1 MSLRL
6 RKAAPDDV
14 PILQRLID
22 ASVRGLQAQ
31 DYTQQQIDLAL
42 KHVYGVDTQLIGD
55 GTYFVVET
63 AGNIAGDVAG
73 SVAGNIVGCGGWSKR
88 KKLYGGDVC
97 ATPEE
102 LLLDPWLDA
111 RTDAAKIR
119 AFFVAPEWTRQG
131 IASMLLVECE
141 TAAAAEGFKRC
152 EMGSTLSGVALY
164 TARGYVEIER
174 LSLPLPGGD
183 VLPVVRMEKQI
194 GTAQAN
200 SAGNGK
206 GSQHP

>member
-63 AGNIAGDVAG
+63 AGNI
-73 SVAGNIVGCGGWSKR
+73 VGCGGWSKR

-119 AFFVAPEWTRQG
+119 AFFVAPEWTRKG

-183 VLPVVRMEKQI
+183 MLPVVRMEKPI
-194 GTAQAN
+194 GKAQAN
-200 SAGNGK
+200 STGNGK
-206 GSQHP
+206 GSQHQ

>member
-6 RKAAPDDV
+6 RKAVPDDI
-14 PILQRLID
+14 PILQKLID

-55 GTYFVVET
+55 GTYFVVE
-63 AGNIAGDVAG
+63 AAG
-73 SVAGNIVGCGGWSKR
+73 SIVGCGGWSKR
-88 KKLYGGDVC
+88 KKLYGGDVW

-102 LLLDPWLDA
+102 LLLDPWLDP

-119 AFFVAPEWTRQG
+119 AFFVAPEWTRKG

-141 TAAAAEGFKRC
+141 AAAAAEGFKRC
-152 EMGSTLSGVALY
+152 EMGSTLSGVPLY
-164 TARGYVEIER
+164 AARGYMETER

-183 VLPVVRMEKQI
+183 VLPVVRMEKPI

-200 SAGNGK
+200 STGSGK
-206 GSQHP
+206 RSQHQ